1 MGSTVPWGQTG
12 EGRGDEREGFENKEF
27 TRPRNKPFPV
37 DAARAALHGVR
48 LPRAALPV
56 RHDSRVDTA
65 DADVV
70 ERGVQARARYVVV
83 GRRAVEHAVENER
96 VRLRR

>member
-1 MGSTVPWGQTG
+1 MCHGVDGAMGSDAGKEKLT
-12 EGRGDEREGFENKEF
+12 RGVRKEF

-37 DAARAALHGVR
+37 DAARALHGVR

-56 RHDSRVDTA
+56 RHDGRVDTA

-83 GRRAVEHAVENER
+83 GRPSVEHAVENER

>member
-1 MGSTVPWGQTG
+1 MLSLGRRREKEGVTRERGSKRV
-12 EGRGDEREGFENKEF
+12 F
-27 TRPRNKPFPV
+27 TRPRNKPLPV

-56 RHDSRVDTA
+56 RHDGGVDTA

-70 ERGVQARARYVVV
+70 KRGVQARARYVVV
-83 GRRAVEHAVENER
+83 GRPSVEDPVENER

>member
-1 MGSTVPWGQTG
+1 MGFMDGVMGSD
-12 EGRGDEREGFENKEF
+12 GRRKERRERGVRKEF

-56 RHDSRVDTA
+56 RHDGGVDTA

-70 ERGVQARARYVVV
+70 ERGIQARARYVVV
-83 GRRAVEHAVENER
+83 GRPSVEHAVENER